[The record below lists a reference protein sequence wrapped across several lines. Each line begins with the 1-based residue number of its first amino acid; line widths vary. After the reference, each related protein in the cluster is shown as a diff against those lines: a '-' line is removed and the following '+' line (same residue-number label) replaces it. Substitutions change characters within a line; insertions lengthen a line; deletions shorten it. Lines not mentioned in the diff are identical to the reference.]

1 MIIKEMEISM
11 TEIIS
16 SWAKL
21 SLEASL
27 HRKKTRSWKS
37 SLSRRFNG
45 FFALPPSAPPPYSSG
60 CDDGNCGEDDI
71 CFFSDWKISS
81 LQDLLNRQQLLWTRS
96 DHSMPYFSDDRW
108 LFSYSICILIVCNRI
123 KIVCASFR
131 SAKKALKFCVLVFG
145 LWFYGCWVMVYG
157 FWFVVLV
164 LLFQFFAFGL
174 WFYFMVG
181 NKETTKFFS
190 EKF

>member
-27 HRKKTRSWKS
+27 HRKKTRSWQS

-108 LFSYSICILIVCNRI
+108 LFSYSICILIVFNRI

-131 SAKKALKFCVLVFG
+131 SAKKALKFCVLV
-145 LWFYGCWVMVYG
+145 LWLLVYG
-157 FWFVVLV
+157 LRFLVWNFSFVIFSLLLLV
-164 LLFQFFAFGL
+164 CVFTL
-174 WFYFMVG
+174 WLA
-181 NKETTKFFS
+181 TKFFS